1 MAVGC
6 QRGEDAR
13 ERWRTIPIARS
24 DANVGSDAGSV
35 SIRNTRFSICRI
47 RFGFFHSSVF
57 DNVWFSALA
66 SRRQLKAA
74 EAIRE
79 VVASSILTEIRD
91 PRVSDVTV
99 IGVSVSP
106 DMREAKVS
114 VSVMGG
120 EKVEKLS
127 LAGLRSSAGFLQKQI
142 ANRIDTRHTPRL
154 TFEIDRGMQNS
165 MAVGEILAKIRREKA
180 AEHGENLAGTDDD
193 GASEA
198 IGASISLEA
207 THEGSPGALFD
218 PNPPAEDAADAVP
231 PDDESSRASPG
242 D

>member
-1 MAVGC
+1 M
-6 QRGEDAR
+6 
-13 ERWRTIPIARS
+13 
-24 DANVGSDAGSV
+24 
-35 SIRNTRFSICRI
+35 
-47 RFGFFHSSVF
+47 
-57 DNVWFSALA
+57 
-66 SRRQLKAA
+66 
-74 EAIRE
+74 
-79 VVASSILTEIRD
+79 ASSILTEIRD

-165 MAVGEILAKIRREKA
+165 MAVGEILAKIRREKV
-180 AEHGENLAGTDDD
+180 AEQLGDAEPIEGDEHADPHREVAQGFEDARGPEVDRVHDSEHLDDD
-193 GASEA
+193 
-198 IGASISLEA
+198 
-207 THEGSPGALFD
+207 P
-218 PNPPAEDAADAVP
+218 P
-231 PDDESSRASPG
+231 PDDGRSRASPTDG
-242 D
+242 PI